1 MTMGNGGF
9 NPFFE
14 HERLAN
20 DRQMA
25 TITMIGLAIAAVVS
39 VILIVATVLGKTTP

>member
-1 MTMGNGGF
+1 MSGGNGGF

-14 HERLAN
+14 HERLSN
-20 DRQMA
+20 DRQLM